1 MANLAARVTK
11 DASRQI
17 RGGHPW
23 VYDASILSI
32 NDGESG
38 DLAVIFDD
46 HRKFMAIGLYD
57 PDSPIRIKVLHH
69 GSPVTIDEAFWRGRV
84 SAALARRRSLI
95 DSTAT
100 TAYRVIHGEN
110 DQLPGFVLDRYGD
123 VLVVKLYSAAWF
135 AHLDA
140 MVASIT
146 ELLAPS
152 SIVLRLARN
161 VSAPSAE
168 LVDGAVLF
176 GPMPERPVLYRENN
190 LRFGADVIV
199 GQKTGAFLDQRDNRA
214 RVREITRGGRVLD
227 VFSSTGGFSVHAAAG
242 GADVVHSVDLNQAS
256 IDASKTNMELNA
268 KLKAV
273 AECRHFVTTGDAFE
287 VMATMAADRRTFDVV
302 VVDPPSFAS
311 KQIQV
316 PRALDSYARLAQ
328 LAASLVERNGTLVL
342 SSCSSRVTPED
353 FVATV
358 RSGVRNAGRSIES
371 SAQYG
376 HAVDHPIGFPEGG
389 YLKAVFA
396 TLG

>member
-69 GSPVTIDEAFWRGRV
+69 GSPVTIDETFWGGRV
-84 SAALARRRSLI
+84 GEALARRRSLI

-110 DQLPGFVLDRYGD
+110 DHLPGFVADRYGD
-123 VLVVKLYSAAWF
+123 VLVIKLYSAAWF

-140 MVASIT
+140 MIAAIT
-146 ELLAPS
+146 ELLAPT

-161 VSAPSAE
+161 VAAPIPE
-168 LVDGAVLF
+168 LSDGAVLV
-176 GPMPERPVLYRENN
+176 GEMPDRPVLYRENN

-214 RVREITRGGRVLD
+214 RVREITRGARVLD

-256 IDASKTNMELNA
+256 IDASKANMELNA
-268 KLKAV
+268 KLKGV

-287 VMATMAADRRTFDVV
+287 VMSTMSADRRTFDVV

-316 PRALDSYARLAQ
+316 PRALDSYAKLAE

-358 RSGVRNAGRSIES
+358 RSGVRAAGRSIES

-376 HAVDHPIGFPEGG
+376 HAIDHPIGFPEGG